1 MARPRSPRLT
11 PRVWRVAIVAS
22 CLAFAAL
29 AMGSAA
35 DRLVT
40 GRPDLA
46 RHIPALFAAEA
57 LRSQGRQLL
66 EAGDAKGALVLGQA
80 AVAQEP
86 VDPGSTALLGAARF
100 ALGDRTGAER
110 AFTVAGKLGWRV
122 PLTQLY
128 WMGRALE
135 GGDYRVAGLRLDAL
149 LRQKPALLKDRRLLD
164 PMESDPRGRTA
175 MVVRML
181 ARPNWL
187 KPYADNVYD
196 ISSQAIQYRAMVLEE
211 LALRGLTIGCAQ
223 IAPATSRL
231 LDTGAVVRAAALWRD
246 HCPAAG
252 TGLVSDGNF
261 ANASLASATG
271 PFAWT
276 TTGDSD
282 ISLAFAPA
290 ASGQRL
296 VIEGAAQRDRVL
308 LSQLL
313 VLPPGGYVLSWRA
326 ETASGTPTDHVRAAI
341 GCAQQTKDW
350 LPTNFDRQNRRWVA
364 RVTIGADCAG
374 HWLNFGVAANAGSVW
389 LEQIALESSREQST
403 ERDRY
408 HTNSSMD

>member
-1 MARPRSPRLT
+1 MARPASFRQTARA
-11 PRVWRVAIVAS
+11 WRVAVAL
-22 CLAFAAL
+22 CCVAYAVLAV
-29 AMGSAA
+29 GSAA

-40 GRPDLA
+40 EHPDLSA
-46 RHIPALFAAEA
+46 RVPAFFASEA
-57 LRSQGRQLL
+57 LRDQGRQLL
-66 EAGDAKGALVLGQA
+66 EAGDANGARLKGEA
-80 AVAQEP
+80 AVDQEP

-100 ALGDRTGAER
+100 ALGDRTGADR
-110 AFTVAGKLGWRV
+110 AFTVAGQLGWRV

-149 LRQKPALLKDRRLLD
+149 LRQKPELLKDRRLLD

-196 ISSQAIQYRAMVLEE
+196 ISPQAIKYRAMVLQE
-211 LALRGLTIGCAQ
+211 LARRGLTVGCSQ

-231 LDTGAVVRAAALWRD
+231 LDTGAVGGAAELWRD
-246 HCPAAG
+246 HCPDAG
-252 TGLVSDGNF
+252 PGLVSDGHF
-261 ANASLASATG
+261 AHASLAPGTS

-276 TTGDSD
+276 TTGDSE
-282 ISLAFAPA
+282 ISLAFVPA

-296 VIEGAAQRDRVL
+296 VIEGAARRDRVL

-313 VLPPGGYVLSWRA
+313 VLSPGSYVLSWRA
-326 ETASGTPTDHVRAAI
+326 ETSSGTPTDQVKAAI

-350 LPTNFDRQNRRWVA
+350 LPASFDGQKRLWIA
-364 RVTIGADCAG
+364 PVTISADCAA
-374 HWLNFGVAANAGSVW
+374 HWLNFGVAADSGSVW
-389 LEQIALESSREQST
+389 LEQVALQPAR
-403 ERDRY
+403 
-408 HTNSSMD
+408 